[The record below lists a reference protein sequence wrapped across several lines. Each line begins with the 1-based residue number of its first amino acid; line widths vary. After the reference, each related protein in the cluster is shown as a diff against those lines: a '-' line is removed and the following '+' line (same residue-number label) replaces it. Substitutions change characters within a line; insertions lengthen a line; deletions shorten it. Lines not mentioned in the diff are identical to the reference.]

1 MTPLIEGVVEGVY
14 KAMRDTMP
22 GVLNQIEIAIAD
34 DIHLDPPKLFLD
46 WRAQPGEF
54 SEWPCV
60 CVAAGQTTA
69 TADAGSWMDA
79 AHTGAV
85 IVYLQEADPRTM
97 AFKLLRYQRAVI
109 VSLIRNRVGVVDSDG
124 QAAWAGIN
132 FSGTEPGR
140 RFKIEDRTDV
150 FGDYTVVYFRAT
162 RVEDL

>member
-1 MTPLIEGVVEGVY
+1 MTVLIEGVVIGLH
-14 KAMRDTMP
+14 AALRDTMP
-22 GVLNQIEIAIAD
+22 GILNQIQIATAD
-34 DIHLDPPKLFLD
+34 DIHLDPPKLYLD

-60 CVAAGQTTA
+60 CVAAGTTNPI
-69 TADAGSWMDA
+69 ADAGSWMDA
-79 AHTGAV
+79 THNVAV

-109 VSLIRNRVGVVDSDG
+109 TSLVRNRVGVLDPDG
-124 QAAWAGIN
+124 QAAWGGIN

-150 FGDYTVVYFRAT
+150 FGDYTVVYARAT